1 MASAPKTDDMGIG
14 DAVRTVSEKASSIA
28 RLEVELALLELKQKA
43 ANLGIGIGL
52 SVAVVFVA
60 LYALGFGL
68 ATLAA
73 GLATQMA
80 AWLALLIVFL
90 FLLLL
95 GAGLA
100 YVAVRKFKRATP
112 PLPEQAIAEAKI
124 TKERFLDAD

>member
-1 MASAPKTDDMGIG
+1 MASAPKTEDMGIG
-14 DAVRTVSEKASSIA
+14 DAVKTVSEKASSIA

-52 SVAVVFVA
+52 TVGVVFVA

-68 ATLAA
+68 ATIAA

-95 GAGLA
+95 GAVLA
-100 YVAVRKFKRATP
+100 FIAVKKFKGAK

>member
-1 MASAPKTDDMGIG
+1 MASAPKTEDMGIG

-43 ANLGIGIGL
+43 ANLGIGVGL
-52 SVAVVFVA
+52 SIGVIFVA

-95 GAGLA
+95 GAVLGFI
-100 YVAVRKFKRATP
+100 AVKKFQGAK